1 MMDQREK
8 FLHQGLIEEFINEA
22 QTDEASTTNAL
33 NGNVQLVYTSPESFC
48 LTDGTKVCL

>member
-33 NGNVQLVYTSPESFC
+33 NGNV
-48 LTDGTKVCL
+48 